1 MRIRII
7 VLLSMILLLA
17 CNFASSILSSTE
29 TVDET
34 PTIVVET
41 SPTELASAVPIQ
53 PCPIS
58 PGESQLDETA
68 SLEEM
73 PSAILDYL
81 NSGGDFEN
89 LVLFL
94 EPLSMVT
101 TTFPPLIEKDFTGD
115 GYLDILLVLQ
125 DPEPEF
131 MLPSGTSILYQC
143 QSDQYRIAY
152 QSAISKEWGAPT
164 IYSSADLNADTLDD
178 LLIGRQSC
186 GAHTCYEQVEVLSWN
201 GATLVN
207 LLQGSSEDM
216 PSPIIEAF
224 PEENLIQVTAQ
235 GIGSVGAGPFRRF
248 VRRWIWDIGTASF
261 LPSPDEFLPSPFR
274 IHKLHDADH
283 AVNDGEYDQALALY
297 AMVIEDDELQDWGN
311 PVTEREVLGAYASF
325 RMIHTHLLMANSD
338 SSEIAYNEL
347 ISNYP
352 PGSTGYDFAQMGE
365 VFWMEYQATSD
376 VTTACVNAQAFA
388 NSHQETIID
397 ALYFGYANP
406 AYTAE
411 EICPT
416 SN

>member
-1 MRIRII
+1 VRIRII
-7 VLLSMILLLA
+7 VFLSMILLLA

-29 TVDET
+29 TADGT
-34 PTIVVET
+34 ATTVVEP
-41 SPTELASAVPIQ
+41 SPTESASAVPVQ

-58 PGESQLDETA
+58 PSQSQLDETA

-81 NSGGDFEN
+81 NSGGDLEN
-89 LVLFL
+89 LVLSL
-94 EPLSMVT
+94 ELLSMVT
-101 TTFPPLIEKDFTGD
+101 TTLPPRIEDDFTGD

-131 MLPSGTSILYQC
+131 MLPSGTTILYQC
-143 QSDQYRIAY
+143 QSNQYRIAY

-164 IYSSADLNADTLDD
+164 IYSSADLNSDTLDD

-207 LLQGSSEDM
+207 LLEGSSEDM

-224 PEENLIQVTAQ
+224 PDENLIQVTAQ
-235 GIGSVGAGPFRRF
+235 GIGSVGAGPFRSF
-248 VRRWIWDIGTASF
+248 VRRWIWDIVTASF
-261 LPSPDEFLPSPFR
+261 LPTPDEFLPSPFR

-297 AMVIEDDELQDWGN
+297 TMVIEDDELQDWGD
-311 PVTEREVLGAYASF
+311 PVTEREVLSAYASF
-325 RMIHTHLLMANSD
+325 RMIHTHLLMGD
-338 SSEIAYNEL
+338 SASAETVQSEL
-347 ISNYP
+347 LSNYP
-352 PGSTGYDFAQMGE
+352 PGSMGYDFAQMGE
-365 VFWMEYQATSD
+365 VFWTEYQATSE
-376 VTTACVNAQAFA
+376 VNSACITAQAYA

-406 AYTAE
+406 VYTAE
-411 EICPT
+411 DICPT
-416 SN
+416 LN